1 MILSVTITGVIDVP
15 NEWGEDAQEVAD
27 YRYND
32 QLTLEDTLGELIEK
46 IKVHPEDVE
55 VRVCE
60 YGAKQ

>member
-15 NEWGEDAQEVAD
+15 DEWGEDAQKVAD

-32 QLTLEDTLGELIEK
+32 QLTLEDTLSELIKK

-55 VRVCE
+55 VRVYE
-60 YGAKQ
+60 YGAEQ

>member
-32 QLTLEDTLGELIEK
+32 QLTLEDTLDELIEK
-46 IKVHPEDVE
+46 IKFHPEDVE

-60 YGAKQ
+60 YGAEQ

>member
-1 MILSVTITGVIDVP
+1 MILSVTITVVIDVP
-15 NEWGEDAQEVAD
+15 SEWGEDAQELAN